1 MTWLTLRRPD
11 EVLSPRAQTFD
22 MFRIF
27 GFVVGIAWLGLAF
40 GAFKNSAAGWGADAT
55 DLGFWWAVIGGFLT
69 IAATAAIVGTWLHTR
84 PRHD

>member
-1 MTWLTLRRPD
+1 
-11 EVLSPRAQTFD
+11 

-40 GAFKNSAAGWGADAT
+40 GAFKNSAAGWGANAS
-55 DLGFWWAVIGGFLT
+55 DLGFWWGVIGFFLT
-69 IAATAAIVGTWLHTR
+69 IAATGAMVGTWLHTR